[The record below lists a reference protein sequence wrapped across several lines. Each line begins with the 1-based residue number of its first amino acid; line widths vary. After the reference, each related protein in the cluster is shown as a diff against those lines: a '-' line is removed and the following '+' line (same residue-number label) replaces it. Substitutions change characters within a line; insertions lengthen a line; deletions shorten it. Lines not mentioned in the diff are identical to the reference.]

1 MHPSL
6 RKTLVSLCVLGAVA
20 VGGAAIAGAAS
31 NNDSSSSSG
40 SSSGNGSSTTGQN
53 RPPGLPP
60 RRSGEKPLTGTTAA
74 KVKAAALAKV
84 PGATVER
91 LETDADQGA
100 AYEAHVR
107 KSDGSRVTVLVD
119 KSFKVVAVRRGCGG
133 PGGPRGPG
141 RPGGANGAGYGGP
154 PPPPA
159 GYDQGGYG
167 GPAPYGAVPN

>member
-1 MHPSL
+1 MHPTL

-20 VGGAAIAGAAS
+20 AGGAAIAGAAS
-31 NNDSSSSSG
+31 NNGSSSG
-40 SSSGNGSSTTGQN
+40 SSSSSDNGNSTTG
-53 RPPGLPP
+53 RDGPSGLPP
-60 RRSGEKPLTGTTAA
+60 RRSDEKPLTGATAD

-107 KSDGSRVTVLVD
+107 KSDGTRVTVLVD

-133 PGGPRGPG
+133 PGGPG

-154 PPPPA
+154 PPPPD
-159 GYDQGGYG
+159 GYQQGGYG
-167 GPAPYGAVPN
+167 GPALQ